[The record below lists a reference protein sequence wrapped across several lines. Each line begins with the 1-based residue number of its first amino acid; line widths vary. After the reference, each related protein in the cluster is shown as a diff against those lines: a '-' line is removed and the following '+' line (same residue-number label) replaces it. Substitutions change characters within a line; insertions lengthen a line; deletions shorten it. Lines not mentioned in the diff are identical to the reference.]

1 MRMSRAAA
9 PVARRSARPA
19 APRRAP
25 TRLPRERR
33 EHDIVAAARAVFCER
48 GYAEAGVAEIAAR
61 AQVVEGTLY
70 KYFESKRV
78 LLERVLEGWYEGLL
92 ADYAHHLPG
101 IRGTRARLRY
111 VIWRHL
117 RTVRDDTP
125 LARLVFLEVR
135 AHDDYAGS
143 SLHALNRRYTAL
155 LGGVLAEGVAAGELR
170 ADVPARVV
178 RDMVYGGL
186 EHLSWRHLTGRGRL
200 DIDREADDMLRLLWD
215 GIATPA
221 RRERDEPAL
230 AELRAQVQRLE
241 RLADRFDAGRPAG
254 PARR

>member
-1 MRMSRAAA
+1 MT
-9 PVARRSARPA
+9 VARRT
-19 APRRAP
+19 P
-25 TRLPRERR
+25 TRLPRARR
-33 EHDIVAAARAVFCER
+33 EHDILAAARAVFCER

-70 KYFESKRV
+70 KYFDSKRV

-92 ADYAHHLPG
+92 ADYARHLPG

-135 AHDDYAGS
+135 AHDDYPGS
-143 SLHALNRRYTAL
+143 ALHALNRRYTGL
-155 LGGVLAEGVAAGELR
+155 LGSVLTEGVAAGELR

-215 GIATPA
+215 GIAAP
-221 RRERDEPAL
+221 EPAIPDPDHIL
-230 AELRAQVQRLE
+230 AGLQTQVMRLE
-241 RLADRFDAGRPAG
+241 RVAARLEAPRARPR
-254 PARR
+254 P

>member
-1 MRMSRAAA
+1 MSI
-9 PVARRSARPA
+9 
-19 APRRAP
+19 
-25 TRLPRERR
+25 
-33 EHDIVAAARAVFCER
+33 D
-48 GYAEAGVAEIAAR
+48 
-61 AQVVEGTLY
+61 AQ
-70 KYFESKRV
+70 
-78 LLERVLEGWYEGLL
+78 
-92 ADYAHHLPG
+92 AN
-101 IRGTRARLRY
+101 
-111 VIWRHL
+111 L

-221 RRERDEPAL
+221 RRDRDEPAL
-230 AELRAQVQRLE
+230 AELRVQVQRLE